1 MWAPSN
7 AFNAFVY
14 PSIALMN
21 PNEEACAQDLS
32 AFVGPAQG
40 SEEEMGLG
48 PGAFFDRQEEELQML
63 TTEGELP
70 KRILATED
78 APSNRNY
85 QQARGCSQR
94 GFVTC

>member
-1 MWAPSN
+1 MVPHGSHQCSQGASERRKLFLLLWRYVWAPSN

-48 PGAFFDRQEEELQML
+48 PGASFLRP
-63 TTEGELP
+63 TGE
-70 KRILATED
+70 TSD
-78 APSNRNY
+78 AR
-85 QQARGCSQR
+85 
-94 GFVTC
+94 